1 VSEEELVR
9 KLAFDTKDPMSPDG
23 IWGDPEKGFV
33 GDINGPIF
41 YRTGFGVYEK
51 PIGRL

>member
-1 VSEEELVR
+1 VR